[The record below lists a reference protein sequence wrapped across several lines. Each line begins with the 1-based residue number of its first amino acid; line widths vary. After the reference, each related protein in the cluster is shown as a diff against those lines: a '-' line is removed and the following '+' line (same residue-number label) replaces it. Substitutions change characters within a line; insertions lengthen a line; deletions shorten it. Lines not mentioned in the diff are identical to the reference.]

1 MRFTVLGPV
10 RAWRGEAELELG
22 PPKQRALLALLLV
35 RAGQPVALSEIVDVL
50 WAQDPPSSAVN
61 VVHRH
66 VGAVRRLLEPGL
78 PAKAAGSRLVRSS
91 GGYRLNADADAL
103 DLLRFRQVSEAARQA
118 AGTDAPNEAAELF
131 AQALTLWQGP
141 TAAGI
146 PSDIRA
152 HPVFSG
158 VDGELLA
165 VAKVAAEAALESGVP
180 ERLLTTLQPFAA
192 HHLLDETL
200 QARLILVLAATGR
213 RAEALELYGTVR
225 DRLNEQLGVEPGP
238 ELRAAHLQVLP
249 QPAPVPAATTPKA
262 RTGGGARATGSSAG
276 AAPPGAEPAPG
287 PPFPPP
293 PRPPLPPQE
302 PPVPVVRPAQLPPDL
317 AAFSGRCAELA
328 RTRDLLPEGAEEG
341 SPTPVVIS
349 AIDGMAGIGKTT
361 LAVHWAHQIA
371 HRFPDGQLYA
381 NLRGFDP
388 TGSVM
393 PPDEAV
399 RSFLHALGV
408 PPSRVPAGL
417 DAQSA
422 LYRSLLAG
430 RRVLILLDNVVDS
443 QHVRPLLP
451 GSPGCLTIVTSRN
464 QLHGLI
470 ATEGARPIT
479 LGPLSPAES
488 REALV
493 RRLGADRIAAE
504 PEAVATIIALCGHL
518 PLALAVVAARA
529 ATRPAFPLSSVAA
542 ELRESHGN
550 LDAFSGA
557 DPSTDARTVFSWSY
571 RALPPEA
578 ARLFRLL
585 AVHPG
590 PDISTAVAASLA
602 GLPVRRTRALLAGLT
617 RAHLLI
623 EHAPGRYTFHDLLH
637 AYAVEL
643 AEDHDPADAHRDA
656 RHRMFD
662 HYLQTA
668 HTAATLLAPRRM
680 ERIPLPPPRPD
691 AMPERLTGQERAE
704 AWLTAER
711 PVLLSVIDH
720 ALVTGFQAHAWQLA
734 VTLEL
739 FLDRR
744 GHWQEQAAIQRTAL
758 GAAQRLSDRIGQAHA
773 HRTLGFAEGRLRRYE
788 EAYRH
793 LGRAVALFTELGDF
807 DGHAR
812 TLRSLAFLANTEGHY
827 RQALQHYEPALEHYR
842 VSADL
847 SRQASVLNEIGWTH
861 ILLGEYEH
869 ALAQCGEAVELHRRI
884 GDFNGEAAALDSLG
898 YAYHHLGRYEPALSC
913 YRHALGIYREIHDG
927 YLEADTLTHIG
938 DTHLAQGDVDT
949 ALTVWR
955 QALVVLKEL
964 NHPDARVLGDKLQ
977 WYEQPSRLTPTLS
990 G

>member
-1 MRFTVLGPV
+1 MLGPV
-10 RAWRGEAELELG
+10 RAWRDEAELELG
-22 PPKQRALLALLLV
+22 PPKQRALMALLLV

-91 GGYRLNADADAL
+91 GGYRLNADAEAL
-103 DLLRFRQVSEAARQA
+103 DLLRFRQLSERARQA
-118 AGTDAPNEAAELF
+118 AGMDAPDEAAELF
-131 AQALTLWQGP
+131 AQALALWQGP

-146 PSDIRA
+146 PADIRA

-165 VAKVAAEAALESGVP
+165 AAKVAAEMALESGVP
-180 ERLLTTLQPFAA
+180 ERLLTILQQFAA
-192 HHLLDETL
+192 HHPLDETL
-200 QARLILVLAATGR
+200 QARLILVLAGTGR

-225 DRLNEQLGVEPGP
+225 DRLTEQLGIDPGP

-249 QPAPVPAATTPKA
+249 QPAPAPATTTPKA
-262 RTGGGARATGSSAG
+262 RTGGGARPTGSSAG
-276 AAPPGAEPAPG
+276 GAPLGAEPAHG
-287 PPFPPP
+287 PPSPPP
-293 PRPPLPPQE
+293 PPPSPPPPPPQE
-302 PPVPVVRPAQLPPDL
+302 PPAPAVRPAQLPPDL
-317 AAFSGRCAELA
+317 PTFSGRHVELA
-328 RTRDLLPEGAEEG
+328 RTRALLPEGAEAG
-341 SPTPVVIS
+341 SPAPVVIS

-361 LAVHWAHQIA
+361 LAVHWAHRIA

-393 PPDEAV
+393 PPDEAL
-399 RSFLHALGV
+399 RTFLHALGV

-417 DAQSA
+417 DAQTA

-470 ATEGARPIT
+470 ATEGARPLT
-479 LGPLSPAES
+479 LGPLSPADS

-493 RRLGADRIAAE
+493 RRLGADRVAAE
-504 PEAVATIIALCGHL
+504 PEAVATIVRLCGHL

-550 LDAFSGA
+550 LDAFAGA

-571 RALPPEA
+571 RALHPEA

-585 AVHPG
+585 ALHPG
-590 PDISTAVAASLA
+590 PEISTAVAASLA
-602 GLPVRRTRALLAGLT
+602 GLPVRRTRALLAGLA

-637 AYAVEL
+637 AYGVEL
-643 AEDHDPADAHRDA
+643 VQDHDPAEAHRDA

-662 HYLQTA
+662 HYLRTA
-668 HTAATLLAPRRM
+668 RTAATLLAPHRT
-680 ERIPLPPPRPD
+680 ERIPLSPPRPD
-691 AMPERLTGQERAE
+691 ASPEHLTGQERAE
-704 AWLTAER
+704 AWLAAER

-720 ALVTGFQAHAWQLA
+720 ATQTGFPAHAWQLA

-744 GHWQEQAAIQRTAL
+744 GHWQEQTTIQRTAL
-758 GAAQRLSDRIGQAHA
+758 DAALRLSDRLGQAHA
-773 HRTLGFAEGRLRRYE
+773 HRTLGFAEGRLSRYE

-793 LGRAVALFTELGDF
+793 LGRALELFAELGEF

-812 TLRSLAFLANTEGHY
+812 TVRSLAFLANTEGHHQ
-827 RQALQHYEPALEHYR
+827 QALEHYQPALEHYR
-842 VSADL
+842 SSANL
-847 SRQASVLNEIGWTH
+847 SGQASVLNEIGWTH
-861 ILLGEYEH
+861 VLLGEYEH
-869 ALAQCGEAVELHRRI
+869 ALAQCGQAVELHRRI
-884 GDFNGEAAALDSLG
+884 GDSNGEAAALDSLG
-898 YAYHHLGRYEPALSC
+898 FAYHHLGRYEPALSC

-938 DTHLAQGDVDT
+938 DTHLAQGDIGT

-955 QALVVLKEL
+955 QALAILKGL
-964 NHPDARVLGDKLQ
+964 NHPDTRVLSGKLR
-977 WYEQPSRLTPTLS
+977 WYEQPSPLTPTLS